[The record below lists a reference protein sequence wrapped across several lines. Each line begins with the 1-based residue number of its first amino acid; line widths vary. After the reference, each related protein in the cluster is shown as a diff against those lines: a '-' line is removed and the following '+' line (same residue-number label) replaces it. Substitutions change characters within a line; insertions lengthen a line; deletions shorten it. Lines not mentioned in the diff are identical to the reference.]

1 MQSLTWKFHCPAN
14 AIIDCNC
21 VGVFRSI
28 GTIRLANSS
37 TVLSSTDFE
46 KSNEMGASVR
56 PKRTT
61 TLPRTGTGEVPN
73 RPVPTR
79 KVIGG
84 SPSATH
90 LEGHRSTSF
99 QKPKLV
105 QRAFRCWESVKPESR
120 DQWLMIFLSPLGASS
135 SIQSGQTQKPPIA
148 SPTRLN

>member
-1 MQSLTWKFHCPAN
+1 MIQAKTEIRFVCEEPHCATC
-14 AIIDCNC
+14 DVMNC
-21 VGVFRSI
+21 ICVAHFRSI
-28 GTIRLANSS
+28 GTTRLANSS
-37 TVLSSTDFE
+37 AVLSSTDFE

-61 TLPRTGTGEVPN
+61 TLPRTGTGEMPN
-73 RPVPTR
+73 RPAPTR

-105 QRAFRCWESVKPESR
+105 QRAFRC
-120 DQWLMIFLSPLGASS
+120 
-135 SIQSGQTQKPPIA
+135 
-148 SPTRLN
+148 